1 MPRAAPQATQS
12 QERPKERPTICTG
25 GSSARARFGAEDFMN
40 PPAAHEDALNGPRRL
55 ADDSNYASRGTSNP
69 LHDSNHGRK
78 RRPRLRT
85 RTRTR
90 RATHDGHPAL
100 KGREGRSVSANPIH
114 QRERPAARRNA
125 NAPLGARSRARASTP
140 RAVPPTPAGSCSERS
155 RGCRDRLQ
163 RGETGVSSA
172 RLILRPHASHSEAI
186 QPHGLGLGGVLC
198 GRFVLRTL

>member
-1 MPRAAPQATQS
+1 MMA
-12 QERPKERPTICTG
+12 
-25 GSSARARFGAEDFMN
+25 
-40 PPAAHEDALNGPRRL
+40 
-55 ADDSNYASRGTSNP
+55 
-69 LHDSNHGRK
+69 
-78 RRPRLRT
+78 
-85 RTRTR
+85 
-90 RATHDGHPAL
+90 PAL

-114 QRERPAARRNA
+114 QRGRPAARRNA

-163 RGETGVSSA
+163 RVETGVSSA

-198 GRFVLRTL
+198 GRFVLRTLSPVTVTEVWVGRGSVLRARARASNQDSFTRILFLPAVRTTRRTSAPSGWPRRGRLPGHGYTGTTCANSCTRRPTVV